1 MECEKRD
8 VLFSVPVIFVASS
21 AGNVNA
27 ILHKKAWLVIPE
39 EQDPSIPNRFWRCE
53 FGQPDKVF
61 EKPNNTDPYKAFG
74 RPGIVRLV
82 G

>member
-27 ILHKKAWLVIPE
+27 ILHKKACLV
-39 EQDPSIPNRFWRCE
+39 IPNRFWRCE
-53 FGQPDKVF
+53 FGQPDQVF
-61 EKPNNTDPYKAFG
+61 EKPNTDPYKAFG
-74 RPGIVRLV
+74 RPGILRLV
-82 G
+82 GYLTP